1 MNDLVQKITSDVQEV
16 KETTDLFNTRDED
29 ADTDYIALMRE
40 TMEEWYSRPR
50 KGWHVTDIALCPR
63 QRVFKA
69 IDPLPLTDKELSMY
83 SSGRAV
89 HEAVQWLF
97 MNNPGRYEKEKYVEH
112 NDIEGSIDIFD
123 KKRNTPIEFKTLRS
137 SNIDKPK
144 SFQEEQLR
152 YYMAMQNS
160 PIGYMIYQCIMHFG
174 DSPWREFKVTMTEQQ
189 RKDQLE
195 KLVREITS
203 LQNAMKAKD
212 PSLARNVYQ
221 DKELNWLCKECPYAK
236 QCETMRAGAPA

>member
-1 MNDLVQKITSDVQEV
+1 MEADNLEDTEV
-16 KETTDLFNTRDED
+16 
-29 ADTDYIALMRE
+29 DYIARMRE
-40 TMEEWYSRPR
+40 TMQEWYSRPR
-50 KGWHVTDIALCPR
+50 TGWHVTDIVLCPR
-63 QRVFKA
+63 QRVFKQ
-69 IDPLPLTDKELSMY
+69 IDPLPITDKELNMY

-97 MNNPGRYEKEKYVEH
+97 MSDPRRYEKEKYVEY

-144 SFQEEQLR
+144 GFQEEQLR

-160 PIGYMIYQCIMHFG
+160 PIGYMVYQCLMHFG
-174 DSPWREFKVTMTEQQ
+174 NSPWRRFRVTMTEQQ

-195 KLVREITS
+195 KLVREMIS
-203 LQNAMKAKD
+203 LQNAMRAKD
-212 PSLARNVYQ
+212 PSIARGIYLDN
-221 DKELNWLCKECPYAK
+221 DLNWLCKECPYAK
-236 QCETMRAGAPA
+236 ECETMRATGAAA

>member
-1 MNDLVQKITSDVQEV
+1 MEADNREDTEV
-16 KETTDLFNTRDED
+16 
-29 ADTDYIALMRE
+29 DYIGRMRE

-50 KGWHVTDIALCPR
+50 TGWHVTDIVLCPR
-63 QRVFKA
+63 QRVFKQ
-69 IDPLPLTDKELSMY
+69 IDPMPITDKELNMY

-97 MNNPGRYEKEKYVEH
+97 MSDPRRYEKEKYVEY

-144 SFQEEQLR
+144 AFQEEQLR

-160 PIGYMIYQCIMHFG
+160 PIGYMVYQCLMHFG
-174 DSPWREFKVTMTEQQ
+174 NSPWRRFRVTMTEQQ

-195 KLVREITS
+195 KLVREMIS
-203 LQNAMKAKD
+203 LQNAMRAKD
-212 PSLARNVYQ
+212 PSIARGIYSDN
-221 DKELNWLCKECPYAK
+221 DLNWLCKECPYAK
-236 QCETMRAGAPA
+236 ECETMRATGAAA

>member
-1 MNDLVQKITSDVQEV
+1 MDGDNHDE
-16 KETTDLFNTRDED
+16 NTEG
-29 ADTDYIALMRE
+29 DYIAIMRE
-40 TMEEWYSRPR
+40 TMEQWYSRPR
-50 KGWHVTDIALCPR
+50 NGWHVTDIALCPR

-69 IDPLPLTDKELSMY
+69 IDPLPLTDKELNMY
-83 SSGRAV
+83 SSGSAV

-97 MNNPGRYEKEKYVEH
+97 MSNPGRYEKEKYVEY

-160 PIGYMIYQCIMHFG
+160 PVGYMIYQCLMHFG
-174 DSPWREFKVTMTEQQ
+174 NSPWRRFKVTMTEQQ

-195 KLVREITS
+195 KGEICEIT
-203 LQNAMKAKD
+203 
-212 PSLARNVYQ
+212 
-221 DKELNWLCKECPYAK
+221 
-236 QCETMRAGAPA
+236 T

>member
-1 MNDLVQKITSDVQEV
+1 MNDIVQKITSDDQEV
-16 KETTDLFNTRDED
+16 KETAHEFNKRDED
-29 ADTDYIALMRE
+29 TDTDYIALMRE

-69 IDPLPLTDKELSMY
+69 IDPLPLTDKELNMY
-83 SSGRAV
+83 SSGKAI

-97 MNNPGRYEKEKYVEH
+97 MSNPGRYEKEKYVEY
-112 NDIEGSIDIFD
+112 DEIEGSIDIFD
-123 KKRNTPIEFKTLRS
+123 KKRNIPIEFKTLRS

-174 DSPWREFKVTMTEQQ
+174 DTPWRGTQ
-189 RKDQLE
+189 RPA
-195 KLVREITS
+195 RETS
-203 LQNAMKAKD
+203 QRDNFPPKCHESKG
-212 PSLARNVYQ
+212 SFFS
-221 DKELNWLCKECPYAK
+221 
-236 QCETMRAGAPA
+236 